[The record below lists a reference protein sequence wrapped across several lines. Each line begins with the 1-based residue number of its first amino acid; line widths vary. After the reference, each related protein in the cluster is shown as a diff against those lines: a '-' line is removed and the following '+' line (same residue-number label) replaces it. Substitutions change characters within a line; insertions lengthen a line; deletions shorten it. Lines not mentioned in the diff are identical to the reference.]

1 MSSERLEGSAVAD
14 AGGNEE
20 EARRGLNGIRLARTG
35 PPDID
40 VAGKLLGKGA
50 RAGRGHGAGPRDTE
64 TGTGRDDRQPDRD
77 APQQRRPPV
86 NEAERPDGT
95 GAGKPA
101 PVPVWPNQTTEEEP
115 PRRRAPA
122 SREDHQHR
130 TDAEEPAPAPARR
143 RAAPAVLSASPGAQ
157 EPVFGGRRD
166 RAQSGGLPRLD
177 MGAVPGR
184 ERISGDW
191 PGLDAAGDGRQRRA
205 LMLRMSVLAILV
217 GVIGGGVVVFQLR
230 ALDVPQPAV
239 AVADAGPAPILVP
252 RAKPTPPPARLDPD
266 ALPALIDTQRMSVV
280 TKSAAPARP
289 EPAGTTTPIGVP
301 SPEAALP
308 EGASSGNGEVE
319 PGVEQKPPPQETDS
333 AANRAEG
340 AEASLDTRPARVT
353 TDVNMRASPAN
364 EAPAL
369 LVVPGGERVGVIGC
383 NLWCEVTFDG
393 RKGWIFRD
401 FIEGYG
407 T

>member
-1 MSSERLEGSAVAD
+1 M
-14 AGGNEE
+14 
-20 EARRGLNGIRLARTG
+20 
-35 PPDID
+35 
-40 VAGKLLGKGA
+40 
-50 RAGRGHGAGPRDTE
+50 
-64 TGTGRDDRQPDRD
+64 
-77 APQQRRPPV
+77 
-86 NEAERPDGT
+86 
-95 GAGKPA
+95 
-101 PVPVWPNQTTEEEP
+101 
-115 PRRRAPA
+115 
-122 SREDHQHR
+122 
-130 TDAEEPAPAPARR
+130 
-143 RAAPAVLSASPGAQ
+143 LSASPGAQ

-205 LMLRMSVLAILV
+205 LMLRMTVLAILV

-230 ALDVPQPAV
+230 ALDAPQPAV
-239 AVADAGPAPILVP
+239 AVADADPAPILVP
-252 RAKPTPPPARLDPD
+252 RAKPAPPPARLDPD

-280 TKSAAPARP
+280 TKSAAPVRP
-289 EPAGTTTPIGVP
+289 EEPAGATMPVEMP

-308 EGASSGNGEVE
+308 EGASSGTGEAE
-319 PGVEQKPPPQETDS
+319 PAPQQPPPQETDG
-333 AANRAEG
+333 AASRAEG
-340 AEASLDTRPARVT
+340 AAASPQTRSARVT
-353 TDVNMRASPAN
+353 TDVNMRASPVN

-369 LVVPGGERVGVIGC
+369 LIVPGGERVGVIGC

-393 RKGWIFRD
+393 RRGWIFRD